1 MNLSQNLRKS
11 TEFSAFAYF
20 DIIKNGG
27 TFRSALFFYGGSFMD
42 YIEKFEKLGVKIPNI
57 LLPKAG
63 TDYSKYA
70 VLACD
75 QYAAQPEYWE
85 RVRAYVGESP
95 STLHMTLPE
104 AWLLS
109 GDRDYKKRADCME
122 KYLSDGTLEEIG
134 DGFIFTER
142 DTPDGRRYGLIAAF
156 DLEQY
161 DYSPGSDKL
170 IKVTEMTD
178 ITRVA
183 PRVEIRRKAPLELPH
198 VLMLVVDKK
207 DKFMKML
214 REECANL
221 PKIYD
226 FDLMEGGGHI
236 SGTKIESKELYQ
248 KIADS
253 LFDIFEENGE
263 TFSFAMGDGNH
274 SFATAKCYW
283 EELKKNLSPEEQK
296 DHPARYCLGE
306 IINLYD
312 EAMPYECMNRLLSGV
327 KEPEKAL
334 SGMGID
340 MGNLPS
346 LQELQPILDCWLESH
361 PEAKIEY
368 VHDADTCE
376 KLGKEPGCIA
386 FCYREFYRDSVFEV
400 IKNNTVFVRKS
411 FAMGHPYEK
420 RYYLEGRKIR

>member
-1 MNLSQNLRKS
+1 MN
-11 TEFSAFAYF
+11 
-20 DIIKNGG
+20 
-27 TFRSALFFYGGSFMD
+27 
-42 YIEKFEKLGVKIPNI
+42 YIEKFKKLGVKIPNI

-63 TDYSKYA
+63 TDYSRYA

-85 RVRAYVGESP
+85 NVRTYVGESA

-104 AWLLS
+104 AWLLA
-109 GDRDYKKRADCME
+109 GDRDYSKRAKVME

-134 DGFIFTER
+134 DGFIFTVR
-142 DTPDGRRYGLIAAF
+142 DTPDGTRYGLVAAF

-161 DYSPGSDKL
+161 DYNPGSDKL

-178 ITRVA
+178 IARVA
-183 PRVEIRRKAPLELPH
+183 PRVEIRKQAPLELPH
-198 VLMLVVDKK
+198 VLMLIVDKQ
-207 DKFMKML
+207 DKLMSML
-214 REECANL
+214 KNECADL
-221 PKIYD
+221 PKVYD

-236 SGTKIESKELYQ
+236 TGTKVESEELFQ
-248 KIADS
+248 KIADV
-253 LFDIFEENGE
+253 LEEIFVENGG

-283 EELKKNLSPEEQK
+283 EKLKENLSPEEQK
-296 DHPARYCLGE
+296 DHPARFCLAE

-312 EAMPYECMNRLLSGV
+312 PAMPYECMNRLLSDV
-327 KEPEKAL
+327 SDTEKAL
-334 SGMGID
+334 DEMELDISA
-340 MGNLPS
+340 LPS
-346 LQELQPILDCWLESH
+346 LQELQPILDEYLTNH
-361 PEAKIEY
+361 PEASIEY

-386 FCYREFYRDSVFEV
+386 FCYREFDRDSVYEM
-400 IKNNTVFVRKS
+400 IKNNSVFVRKS

-420 RYYLEGRKIR
+420 RYYLEGRKIK

>member
-1 MNLSQNLRKS
+1 MNYL
-11 TEFSAFAYF
+11 
-20 DIIKNGG
+20 
-27 TFRSALFFYGGSFMD
+27 
-42 YIEKFEKLGVKIPNI
+42 EKFEKLGMKIPNI
-57 LLPKAG
+57 LLPKTG

-85 RVRAYVGESP
+85 KVRNYVGESA

-104 AWLLS
+104 AWLLA
-109 GDRDYKKRADCME
+109 GDKDYAKRAAAME
-122 KYLSDGTLEEIG
+122 KYLSEGVIEEIG

-142 DTPDGRRYGLIAAF
+142 DTPDGTRYGLVAAF

-161 DYSPGSDKL
+161 DYNPGSDKL
-170 IKVTEMTD
+170 IKVTERTD

-183 PRVEIRRKAPLELPH
+183 PRVEIRKQAALELPH
-198 VLMLVVDKK
+198 VLMLIVDKQ
-207 DKFMKML
+207 DKFMSML
-214 REECANL
+214 RKECRDL

-226 FDLMEGGGHI
+226 FDLMENGGHI
-236 SGTKIESKELYQ
+236 TGTKIGSEELFE
-248 KIADS
+248 KIADNLYD
-253 LFDIFEENGE
+253 LFLENGG

-283 EELKKNLSPEEQK
+283 EELKKDLSPEEQK
-296 DHPARYCLGE
+296 NHPARFCLAE

-312 EAMPYECMNRLLSGV
+312 PAMPYECMNRLITGV
-327 KEPEKAL
+327 TDPEKAL
-334 SGMGID
+334 SEMGLDIS
-340 MGNLPS
+340 NLPS
-346 LQELQPILDCWLESH
+346 LQELQPILDLWLEQH

-376 KLGKEPGCIA
+376 RLGKEPGSLA
-386 FCYREFYRDSVFEV
+386 FCYREFDRDSVYEM
-400 IKNNTVFVRKS
+400 IKNNSVFVRKS

>member
-1 MNLSQNLRKS
+1 
-11 TEFSAFAYF
+11 
-20 DIIKNGG
+20 
-27 TFRSALFFYGGSFMD
+27 MD
-42 YIEKFEKLGVKIPNI
+42 YLEKFEKLGVKIPNI
-57 LLPKAG
+57 LLPKDG

-75 QYAAQPEYWE
+75 QYAAQPDYWE
-85 RVRAYVGESP
+85 RVKNYVADAP

-109 GDRDYKKRADCME
+109 GDKDYEKRAKAME

-134 DGFIFTER
+134 EGFVFTER
-142 DTPDGRRYGLIAAF
+142 DTPDGTRFGLVAAF

-170 IKVTEMTD
+170 IKVTEHTD
-178 ITRVA
+178 ISRII
-183 PRVEIRRKAPLELPH
+183 PRVEIRKQAPLELPH
-198 VLMLVVDKK
+198 VLMLIVDKE
-207 DKFMKML
+207 DKFMNML
-214 REECANL
+214 KKECSEL

-236 SGTKIESKELYQ
+236 KGTKIESKELYQ
-248 KIADS
+248 KIADVLDE
-253 LFDIFEENGE
+253 LFVENGK

-283 EELKKNLSPEEQK
+283 DEIKKNLTPEEQK
-296 DHPARYCLGE
+296 NHPARFCLAE

-312 EAMPYECMNRLLSGV
+312 PAMPYECMNRLISGV
-327 KEPEKAL
+327 SDPEKAL
-334 SGMGID
+334 SELGVNLSD
-340 MGNLPS
+340 LPS
-346 LQELQPILDCWLESH
+346 LQELQPILDRWLEVH
-361 PEAKIEY
+361 PEASIEY
-368 VHDADTCE
+368 IHDADTCE
-376 KLGKEPGCIA
+376 NLGKEPDCIA
-386 FCYREFYRDSVFEV
+386 FCYREFDRNSVFDI

-411 FAMGHPYEK
+411 FAMGHPFEK

>member
-1 MNLSQNLRKS
+1 
-11 TEFSAFAYF
+11 
-20 DIIKNGG
+20 
-27 TFRSALFFYGGSFMD
+27 MD
-42 YIEKFEKLGVKIPNI
+42 YKEKLAKLGVKIPNI
-57 LLPKAG
+57 LLPKNG

-70 VLACD
+70 VVACD

-85 RVRAYVGESP
+85 RVRAYVGESA

-104 AWLLS
+104 AWLLD
-109 GDRDYKKRADCME
+109 GDKDYEKRAKAME

-134 DGFIFTER
+134 EGFIFTER
-142 DTPDGRRYGLIAAF
+142 DTPDGTRFGLIAAF

-161 DYSPGSDKL
+161 DYNPGSDKL
-170 IKVTEMTD
+170 IKVTEKTD
-178 ITRVA
+178 ITRII
-183 PRVEIRRKAPLELPH
+183 PRVEIRKQAPLELPH
-198 VLMLVVDKK
+198 VLMLIVDKQ
-207 DKFMKML
+207 DKLMKML
-214 REECANL
+214 RKECSFL
-221 PKIYD
+221 PKVYD

-236 SGTKIESKELYQ
+236 KGTKIESEELYQ
-248 KIADS
+248 KIADILDE
-253 LFDIFEENGE
+253 LFTKNGG

-283 EELKKNLSPEEQK
+283 EEIKKNLSPEEQK
-296 DHPARYCLGE
+296 NHPARFCLAE

-312 EAMPYECMNRLLSGV
+312 PAMPYECMNRLVSGV
-327 KEPEKAL
+327 SDPEKAL
-334 SGMGID
+334 SEMGLD
-340 MGNLPS
+340 LSSLPS
-346 LQELQPILDCWLESH
+346 LQELQPILDRWIESH
-361 PEAKIEY
+361 PEAFIEY

-386 FCYREFYRDSVFEV
+386 FCYREFDRDSVFEV

>member
-1 MNLSQNLRKS
+1 
-11 TEFSAFAYF
+11 
-20 DIIKNGG
+20 
-27 TFRSALFFYGGSFMD
+27 MD
-42 YIEKFEKLGVKIPNI
+42 YLEKFEKLGVKIPNI
-57 LLPKAG
+57 LLPKSG
-63 TDYSKYA
+63 TDFSKYA

-75 QYAAQPEYWE
+75 QYAAQPDYWE
-85 RVRAYVGESP
+85 RVRTYVGESA

-109 GDRDYKKRADCME
+109 GDNDYKKRAAAME

-142 DTPDGRRYGLIAAF
+142 DTPDGRRYGLVAAF

-161 DYSPGSDKL
+161 DYNPGSDKL

-178 ITRVA
+178 IKRVA
-183 PRVEIRRKAPLELPH
+183 PRVEIRKQAALELPH
-198 VLMLVVDKK
+198 VLMLVVDKQ
-207 DKFMKML
+207 DKLMSTLKN
-214 REECANL
+214 ECAGM

-236 SGTKIESKELYQ
+236 TGTKIETEEMFR
-248 KIADS
+248 KIADI
-253 LFDIFEENGE
+253 LYEIFEENGG

-274 SFATAKCYW
+274 SFATAKCFW

-296 DHPARYCLGE
+296 NHPARFCLAE

-312 EAMPYECMNRLLSGV
+312 PAMPYECMNRLLSGV
-327 KEPEKAL
+327 SDPEKAL
-334 SGMGID
+334 SEMELELSV
-340 MGNLPS
+340 LPS
-346 LQELQPILDCWLESH
+346 LQELQPILDRWLAEH
-361 PEAKIEY
+361 PEASIEY

-376 KLGKEPGCIA
+376 ELGKNPGCIA
-386 FCYREFYRDSVFEV
+386 FCYREFDRDSVFEM
-400 IKNNTVFVRKS
+400 IKNNSVFVRKS

>member
-1 MNLSQNLRKS
+1 MN
-11 TEFSAFAYF
+11 Y
-20 DIIKNGG
+20 
-27 TFRSALFFYGGSFMD
+27 M
-42 YIEKFEKLGVKIPNI
+42 EKFEKLGVKIPNI

-85 RVRAYVGESP
+85 KVKEYVGSAP
-95 STLHMTLPE
+95 STLNMTLPE
-104 AWLLS
+104 AFLLV
-109 GDRDYKKRADCME
+109 GDKDYSKRAECME
-122 KYLSDGTLEEIG
+122 EYLSDGTLGEIG
-134 DGFIFTER
+134 DGFIFTVR
-142 DTPDGRRYGLIAAF
+142 DTPDGTRYGLVAAF

-161 DYSPGSDKL
+161 DYNPGSDKL

-183 PRVEIRRKAPLELPH
+183 PRVEIRKQAVLELPH
-198 VLMLVVDKK
+198 VLMLVVDKE
-207 DKFMKML
+207 DKLMSML
-214 REECANL
+214 KKECRDM

-236 SGTKIESKELYQ
+236 TGTKIESEELYQ
-248 KIADS
+248 KIADI
-253 LFDIFEENGE
+253 LYDIFIENGG

-274 SFATAKCYW
+274 SFATAKCFW
-283 EELKKNLSPEEQK
+283 EEFKKTLTPEEQK
-296 DHPARYCLGE
+296 NHPARYCLAE

-312 EAMPYECMNRLLSGV
+312 PAMPYECMNRLLSGV
-327 KEPEKAL
+327 EDPQKAL
-334 SGMGID
+334 SEMGLELSS
-340 MGNLPS
+340 LPS
-346 LQELQPILDCWLESH
+346 LQELQPILDLWLTKH
-361 PEAKIEY
+361 PKAKIEY
-368 VHDADTCE
+368 IHDADTCE

-386 FCYREFYRDSVFEV
+386 FCYREFDRDSVFEM
-400 IKNNTVFVRKS
+400 IKNNSVFVRKS